1 MSRREAPTCVARA
14 RPRGWQACSGIARRA
29 IATLPFVAALATAG
43 LFPEAWAGPPD
54 RSADRIRVGPVAVSA
69 KGRER
74 VRGGRPEGA
83 SIHLAWAPSPDDPD
97 REDRETLAAFERATF
112 PAGVQRTIIDEP
124 PQQWMR
130 KLKKPD
136 FPVRWNRRTVEYL
149 QYFRSDPKG
158 QRMMRAWMKRA
169 GRYEGR
175 MREILREVGVPEDL
189 VMVVLAESGFNPRVR
204 SKVGAAGP
212 WQFMEGTGAVYGLQR
227 SYWVDERFDV
237 EKSTY
242 AAALFLKDLRARFG
256 SWELALAAYN
266 AGYGAVMTSIERH
279 NTNNYWALCEIESGL
294 PYATTFYTPKIVA
307 AAIVAANRKT
317 FGVDAESIDPRPPI
331 DVVQVRVPQST
342 SLAALAKAI
351 DADPD
356 LIAELNAELVRGRTP
371 PQRGSYPVKIPR
383 DRKDAFVAA
392 GERLRKAWQTE
403 ATHVVKHGETL
414 AAIARMHGIE
424 ERELRTLNGV
434 QDAAE
439 VTGGLVLV
447 VPKVPSTRVASKTD
461 AESNGKGDEKR
472 EPPLAAVIPVEP
484 GKGHRRVFFVA
495 TRSTTPH
502 EIEKAFDVKW
512 SEIVAWN
519 DLDPHAR
526 LQPDQVLQ
534 VIVPD
539 SFDPA
544 QRGVVVHEQNDVEYV
559 VRGST
564 THIEAG
570 LRRRGL
576 VRRAYKARKG
586 DTLARIGR
594 KFDLTVGDLAR
605 INGFGG
611 GHELAVGETVIVYVR
626 EHDTKGTVEA
636 PSIEKHRDAAKPA
649 TRAAST
655 AETPK
660 LPGDDAKRP
669 EPAVAAEPD
678 PRERDATRRDAPSSR
693 APSRADTA
701 RVPGAR
707 AAEPARGEAR

>member
-1 MSRREAPTCVARA
+1 MSRREGPTCVARA
-14 RPRGWQACSGIARRA
+14 TSRGPRACTGIAWRA
-29 IATLPFVAALATAG
+29 IGLVAALVTAG
-43 LFPEAWAGPPD
+43 LPDVAWSGPPD
-54 RSADRIRVGPVAVSA
+54 RAEDRIRVGPVAVSA

-74 VRGGRPEGA
+74 VRGGRPDGA
-83 SIHLAWAPSPDDPD
+83 SIHLAWAPSTDDPD
-97 REDRETLAAFERATF
+97 KEDRETLAAFERATF
-112 PAGVQRTIIDEP
+112 PASRPTIIDEP

-130 KLKKPD
+130 KLKKPG

-169 GRYEGR
+169 GRYEAR
-175 MREILREVGVPEDL
+175 MREILSEVGVPEDL

-294 PYATTFYTPKIVA
+294 PFATTFYTPKIVA
-307 AAIVAANRKT
+307 AALVAANRKT
-317 FGVDAESIDPRPPI
+317 FGVDAESIDPRPAI
-331 DVVQVRVPQST
+331 DVVEVRVPQST

-351 DADPD
+351 DADAE
-356 LIAELNAELVRGRTP
+356 LVAELNAELVRGRTP
-371 PQRGSYPVKIPR
+371 PQRGTYAVKIPR
-383 DRKDAFVAA
+383 DKKDAFVAA
-392 GERLRKAWQTE
+392 GDRLRKAWQAE
-403 ATHVVKHGETL
+403 STHVVRHGETL
-414 AAIARMHGIE
+414 AAIARTHGIS
-424 ERELRTLNGV
+424 ERELRALNGV
-434 QDAAE
+434 NDAAE

-447 VPKVPSTRVASKTD
+447 VPSEPAAQLAAAVEPS
-461 AESNGKGDEKR
+461 
-472 EPPLAAVIPVEP
+472 EPPLAAVVPVEP
-484 GKGHRRVFFVA
+484 GKGKRRVFFVA
-495 TRSTTPH
+495 TRATTPH

-512 SEIVAWN
+512 SDVVAWN

-534 VIVPD
+534 LMVPE

-544 QRGVVVHEQNDVEYV
+544 ERGVMVYEQNEVEYV
-559 VRGST
+559 ARGST
-564 THIEAG
+564 AHIEAG

-586 DTLARIGR
+586 DTLAKIGR

-611 GHELAVGETVIVYVR
+611 AHELAVGEAVTVYVGQSK
-626 EHDTKGTVEA
+626 TKGTVEA
-636 PSIEKHRDAAKPA
+636 PSIEDKRGAKRKPS
-649 TRAAST
+649 TRTPST

-660 LPGDDAKRP
+660 VPG
-669 EPAVAAEPD
+669 EG
-678 PRERDATRRDAPSSR
+678 RDAPAPAKADAGSR
-693 APSRADTA
+693 TPSQADSA
-701 RVPGAR
+701 RVPKGSLR
-707 AAEPARGEAR
+707 